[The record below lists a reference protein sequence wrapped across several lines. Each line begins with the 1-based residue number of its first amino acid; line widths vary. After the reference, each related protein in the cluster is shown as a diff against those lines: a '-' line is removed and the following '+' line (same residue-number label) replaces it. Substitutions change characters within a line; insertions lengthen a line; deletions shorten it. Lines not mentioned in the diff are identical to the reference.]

1 MAEKITILSLEKTP
15 EYIDREWATVLGKR
29 LHLLGTTDW
38 TQLEDNELTFESRVR
53 WNHWRNQVRQVRR
66 REYDSPEAAE
76 QVLIKLENSLP
87 EHEFIKSRTAR
98 QKKYHLDLNE
108 LGQAKSDAQTI
119 LKTLHNDWMINLLP
133 ESIHLIHAKVEEMLR
148 YYTAK
153 PKPKSLNEYPLLD
166 TMSKLTGR
174 SRSEVM
180 EEVMNLKRLANETLV
195 SIETHRHKFTT
206 KLNDAKTIDEVI
218 EIVKN
223 MHGY

>member
-53 WNHWRNQVRQVRR
+53 WNHWRNQVREVRR
-66 REYDSPEAAE
+66 RLYDNPDAAE
-76 QVLIKLENSLP
+76 QVLIELESKLP
-87 EHEFIKSRTAR
+87 EREFIKSRTAR
-98 QKKYHLDLNE
+98 QKKYHLDLND
-108 LGQAKSDAQTI
+108 LGQAKADAAII
-119 LKTLHNDWMINLLP
+119 LKTLHNDWMVNLLP
-133 ESIHLIHAKVEEMLR
+133 ESIHLISAKVDEMTR
-148 YYTAK
+148 YYAST
-153 PKPKSLNEYPLLD
+153 PKPKSLSDYPLLD
-166 TMSKLTGR
+166 TMRRLTGR

-180 EEVMNLKRLANETLV
+180 EEVMNLKRLSTETLV

-206 KLNDAKTIDEVI
+206 QLNEAQTIDAVVD
-218 EIVKN
+218 IVKN